1 MGIRFTRRITIFPG
15 VRLNFSKSGVSLS
28 VGPRGSSVTFGKRG
42 IFGNLGI
49 PGTGLSY
56 RKRLDAPSSTSRQQ
70 AASYDGDHDDAWAGF
85 FDLETAGPSLEI
97 SLRALLVTRE
107 QGVIDWRERAFWLAA
122 PAPDPDEDPDAFDAY
137 SRRLGQARFARRMVE
152 GDRAAWEEV
161 LREELYNE
169 DLPFG
174 FAFEWSIDEGTDR
187 IRVGVELPSPELL
200 DELELSVTKS
210 RELYED
216 VCCAILIRFAHEI
229 FRVIPDA
236 NDVHLTGYRS
246 GRSLATGKLVRE
258 IYLRLAT
265 DRDSFGNLELDHV
278 DPSTSFEG
286 LGGAK
291 KTKRGELQ
299 PIATEPHPDSV
310 EGRISRLRADAAQM
324 PVKLPCPCGHV
335 IEGTLAEFRRSPNRE
350 CPECGQG
357 LTGNLAETERQLRE
371 LEAEIQKGV

>member
-1 MGIRFTRRITIFPG
+1 MSLRFTRRITIFPG

-56 RKRLDAPSSTSRQQ
+56 RKRLDSPSSSSREQTDP
-70 AASYDGDHDDAWAGF
+70 YDDGHDGAWTEF
-85 FDLETAGPSLEI
+85 FDFETAWPSLEI
-97 SLRALLVTRE
+97 SLRNLLVTRE
-107 QGVIDWRERAFWLAA
+107 QGVIDWHERALWLAE
-122 PAPDPDEDPDAFDAY
+122 PAPDPDEDPDGFELYA
-137 SRRLGQARFARRMVE
+137 RRIGQARFAKRMVE

-169 DLPFG
+169 DLPFD

-187 IRVGVELPSPELL
+187 IRVGVELPPPELL
-200 DELELSVTKS
+200 EELELSVTKA

-246 GRSLATGKLVRE
+246 GRSPATGKLVRE

-265 DRDSFGNLELDHV
+265 DRDSFSHLELDHV

-299 PIATEPHPDSV
+299 PIDTEPHPDSV
-310 EGRISRLRADAAQM
+310 EGRIARLRADAAKM

-335 IEGTLAEFRRSPNRE
+335 IEGTLAEFRRDPHRE
-350 CPECGQG
+350 CPGCGQE
-357 LTGNLAETERQLRE
+357 LTANLSEAERQLRE
-371 LEAEIQKGV
+371 LEAEIRNAE